1 MPIRRVL
8 AAILALAVAARAEEI
23 DLAETCV
30 QLGVVQEPELDVAK
44 MKEAIDALAG
54 KAKKRLE
61 GAKEPREVVAALN
74 GVLLM
79 DRKVSYISNKY
90 WRDSTLAASLLRG
103 HGNCLST
110 ATLYVVIGQ
119 RLGLPIHA
127 VIVPRHAF
135 ARFDDGA
142 TRINIETTNKGM
154 ELPDEYYKA
163 MGEWTEADRAA
174 LGYGESLSTA
184 QFAAQLHAYAG
195 RHLEQTEQHEPA
207 LAQVDEAIRLWPAN
221 EDYALQRLS
230 LLLGGLGRRE
240 EALRGYQALLEKTRS
255 GEVRVRVLMANAVD
269 LQGHEKHPEALE
281 VLRTAFHD
289 APKQVLAEVLGM
301 MASSYRTLRR
311 FPEALL
317 AQDLAL
323 SAQFQPEAGDFT
335 ELAIYYKN
343 ANQLDDAVRCL
354 KEALERNPEDWNTR
368 LILAGYLI
376 RAKHDDEGWAMFKTV
391 EKPRVDE
398 QFYET
403 NLAWF
408 FGSVGKKAEF
418 LDHLGK
424 ALTLAKT
431 PDILNYVNTEV
442 DFDRYR
448 EDADF
453 KKLVEAHRERLSK

>member
-1 MPIRRVL
+1 MPIRRIVFAL
-8 AAILALAVAARAEEI
+8 LALAVAARAEEI
-23 DLAETCV
+23 DLAVTCV
-30 QLGVVQEPELDVAK
+30 HLGVVQEPELDAAK
-44 MKEAIDALAG
+44 MKEAIDALAE

-61 GAKEPREVVAALN
+61 GAKGPKEVVAGLN
-74 GVLLM
+74 EVLLM

-103 HGNCLST
+103 QGNCLST
-110 ATLYVVIGQ
+110 ATLYAVIGQ

-127 VIVPRHAF
+127 VVVPRHAF
-135 ARFDDGA
+135 ARFDDGK
-142 TRINIETTNKGM
+142 TRINIETTNQGL

-163 MGEWTEADRAA
+163 MGEWTDGDRVA

-184 QFAAQLHAYAG
+184 QFAAELHTYAG
-195 RHLEQTEQHEPA
+195 RHLEQVEQHEGA
-207 LAQVDEAIRLWPAN
+207 LAETEQAIRLWPAN
-221 EDYALQRLS
+221 EGYAIQRLS
-230 LLLGGLGRRE
+230 LLLGGLGRRD
-240 EALRGYQALLEKTRS
+240 EALRGYQDLLEKTQS
-255 GEVRVRVLMANAVD
+255 GEVRVRVLMAEAGD
-269 LQGHEKHPEALE
+269 LQAHEKHPEALD

-289 APKQVLAEVLGM
+289 APKQVLPDVLGA

-343 ANQLDDAVRCL
+343 ANQLEDAVRCL

-391 EKPRVDE
+391 EKPR
-398 QFYET
+398 
-403 NLAWF
+403 A
-408 FGSVGKKAEF
+408 
-418 LDHLGK
+418 
-424 ALTLAKT
+424 LAKT

-448 EDADF
+448 DDADF
-453 KKLVEAHRERLSK
+453 KELVETHRKRLLK